1 MRQRHFNNVQKQEI
15 LFRYCPYC
23 EAKYRGYNEQDN
35 DRFVIRYSISSFS
48 ILLFFSCSYIIH
60 WLCRRIQIF
69 YQTNLLSFLEIHVCK
84 MLWHV
89 VINSQEVRNQE
100 GENIDLKSKFLT
112 IKWMNMECEILK
124 LQEEE
129 WVLRFQTSTFNT
141 FVYWWDKK
149 NDFDSWASLAKCIS
163 YFSQ

>member
-1 MRQRHFNNVQKQEI
+1 
-15 LFRYCPYC
+15 
-23 EAKYRGYNEQDN
+23 
-35 DRFVIRYSISSFS
+35 
-48 ILLFFSCSYIIH
+48 
-60 WLCRRIQIF
+60 
-69 YQTNLLSFLEIHVCK
+69 

-129 WVLRFQTSTFNT
+129 WVLRIQTSTVNT
-141 FVYWWDKK
+141 FVYIDE
-149 NDFDSWASLAKCIS
+149 I
-163 YFSQ
+163 